1 MRDVVIESCRFD
13 FQIKASY
20 LQTVTG
26 EGDLALQAMVRDPG
40 EEERGEGDNTA
51 SSAYAEQGL
60 RLMMRVVVMV
70 MMKTSEAEMGA
81 TPPRWR
87 MLQVI
92 LLMIEIHMVSM
103 MMTLDDEYCDNTM
116 TSHPP
121 T

>member
-1 MRDVVIESCRFD
+1 MWFD
-13 FQIKASY
+13 LKIKASY

-51 SSAYAEQGL
+51 SSAYAEEGL
-60 RLMMRVVVMV
+60 RLMTMVVAMMV
-70 MMKTSEAEMGA
+70 
-81 TPPRWR
+81 
-87 MLQVI
+87 
-92 LLMIEIHMVSM
+92 MIEIHMVTIM
-103 MMTLDDEYCDNTM
+103 MKLDDEYCDNTM

>member
-1 MRDVVIESCRFD
+1 MWFD
-13 FQIKASY
+13 FKIKASY

-51 SSAYAEQGL
+51 SSAYAEEGL
-60 RLMMRVVVMV
+60 RLMTMVVMV
-70 MMKTSEAEMGA
+70 VMMMKTTEAEMGA
-81 TPPRWR
+81 TPPRWLA
-87 MLQVI
+87 LQVI
-92 LLMIEIHMVSM
+92 LLMIEIHMVTIM
-103 MMTLDDEYCDNTM
+103 MKLDDEYCDNTM

>member
-1 MRDVVIESCRFD
+1 MWFD
-13 FQIKASY
+13 FEIKASY

-51 SSAYAEQGL
+51 SSAYAEEGL
-60 RLMMRVVVMV
+60 RLMTMVVVMV
-70 MMKTSEAEMGA
+70 MM
-81 TPPRWR
+81 
-87 MLQVI
+87 
-92 LLMIEIHMVSM
+92 IEIHMVTIM
-103 MMTLDDEYCDNTM
+103 MKLDDEYCDNTM

>member
-1 MRDVVIESCRFD
+1 MWFD
-13 FQIKASY
+13 FKIKASY

-51 SSAYAEQGL
+51 SSAYAEEGL
-60 RLMMRVVVMV
+60 MLMTMVVV
-70 MMKTSEAEMGA
+70 
-81 TPPRWR
+81 
-87 MLQVI
+87 
-92 LLMIEIHMVSM
+92 IEIHMVTIM
-103 MMTLDDEYCDNTM
+103 MKLDDEYCDNTM

>member
-1 MRDVVIESCRFD
+1 MRFY
-13 FQIKASY
+13 FKIKASY

-51 SSAYAEQGL
+51 SSAYAEEGL
-60 RLMMRVVVMV
+60 RLMTMVVVMV
-70 MMKTSEAEMGA
+70 MM
-81 TPPRWR
+81 
-87 MLQVI
+87 
-92 LLMIEIHMVSM
+92 IEIHMVTIM
-103 MMTLDDEYCDNTM
+103 MKLDDEYCDNTM

>member
-1 MRDVVIESCRFD
+1 MWFY
-13 FQIKASY
+13 FKIKASY

-51 SSAYAEQGL
+51 SSAYAEEGL
-60 RLMMRVVVMV
+60 MIMTVVMV
-70 MMKTSEAEMGA
+70 M
-81 TPPRWR
+81 
-87 MLQVI
+87 
-92 LLMIEIHMVSM
+92 MIEIHMVTIM
-103 MMTLDDEYCDNTM
+103 MKLDDEYCDNTM

>member
-1 MRDVVIESCRFD
+1 MWFY
-13 FQIKASY
+13 FKIKASY

-51 SSAYAEQGL
+51 SSAYAEEGL
-60 RLMMRVVVMV
+60 MIMTMVVVMV
-70 MMKTSEAEMGA
+70 MM
-81 TPPRWR
+81 
-87 MLQVI
+87 
-92 LLMIEIHMVSM
+92 IEIHMVTIM
-103 MMTLDDEYCDNTM
+103 MKLDDEYCDNTR

>member
-1 MRDVVIESCRFD
+1 MWFY
-13 FQIKASY
+13 FKIKASY

-51 SSAYAEQGL
+51 SSAYAEEGL
-60 RLMMRVVVMV
+60 RLMTMVVVMV
-70 MMKTSEAEMGA
+70 MM
-81 TPPRWR
+81 
-87 MLQVI
+87 
-92 LLMIEIHMVSM
+92 IEIHMVTIM
-103 MMTLDDEYCDNTM
+103 MKLDDEYCDNTM

>member
-1 MRDVVIESCRFD
+1 MWFY
-13 FQIKASY
+13 FKIKASY

-60 RLMMRVVVMV
+60 RLMTMVVVMV
-70 MMKTSEAEMGA
+70 MM
-81 TPPRWR
+81 
-87 MLQVI
+87 
-92 LLMIEIHMVSM
+92 IEIHMVTIM
-103 MMTLDDEYCDNTM
+103 MKLDDEYCDNTM

>member
-26 EGDLALQAMVRDPG
+26 DGDLALQAMVRDPG
-40 EEERGEGDNTA
+40 EEERGDGDNTA
-51 SSAYAEQGL
+51 SSAYAGEGL

-70 MMKTSEAEMGA
+70 
-81 TPPRWR
+81 
-87 MLQVI
+87 V
-92 LLMIEIHMVSM
+92 MIEIHMVTIM
-103 MMTLDDEYCDNTM
+103 MKLDDEYCDNTM

>member
-1 MRDVVIESCRFD
+1 MWFD
-13 FQIKASY
+13 FKIKASY

-51 SSAYAEQGL
+51 SSAYAEGGL
-60 RLMMRVVVMV
+60 RLMTMVVVMV
-70 MMKTSEAEMGA
+70 MM
-81 TPPRWR
+81 
-87 MLQVI
+87 
-92 LLMIEIHMVSM
+92 IEIHMVTIM
-103 MMTLDDEYCDNTM
+103 MKLDDEYCDNPM

>member
-26 EGDLALQAMVRDPG
+26 DGDLALQAMVRDPG

-60 RLMMRVVVMV
+60 RLMTRVVMV
-70 MMKTSEAEMGA
+70 
-81 TPPRWR
+81 
-87 MLQVI
+87 
-92 LLMIEIHMVSM
+92 IEIHMVTIM
-103 MMTLDDEYCDNTM
+103 MKLDDEYCDNTM

>member
-1 MRDVVIESCRFD
+1 MWFD
-13 FQIKASY
+13 FKIKASY

-51 SSAYAEQGL
+51 SSAYAEEGL
-60 RLMMRVVVMV
+60 RVMTMVVVM
-70 MMKTSEAEMGA
+70 M
-81 TPPRWR
+81 
-87 MLQVI
+87 
-92 LLMIEIHMVSM
+92 MIEIHMVTIM
-103 MMTLDDEYCDNTM
+103 MKLDDEYCDNTM

>member
-1 MRDVVIESCRFD
+1 MWFD
-13 FQIKASY
+13 FKIKASY

-51 SSAYAEQGL
+51 SSAYAEE
-60 RLMMRVVVMV
+60 RLMLMTMVVVMV
-70 MMKTSEAEMGA
+70 MM
-81 TPPRWR
+81 
-87 MLQVI
+87 
-92 LLMIEIHMVSM
+92 IEIHMVTIM
-103 MMTLDDEYCDNTM
+103 MKLDDEYCDNTM